1 MVNKL
6 TIERPKDENVRRNEM
21 FLTKVFRLF
30 QRKTE
35 HDRVKE
41 FVQRILKT
49 VVLLRLEEILEKH
62 PSILVEYR
70 NFRLK
75 RPKA

>member
-1 MVNKL
+1 MANKL
-6 TIERPKDENVRRNEM
+6 TIERPKEENVRRNEK
-21 FLTKVFRLF
+21 FSTKIFPLF
-30 QRKTE
+30 QQKME

-41 FVQRILKT
+41 FVQRILKK

-62 PSILVEYR
+62 PSILVEHQ

-75 RPKA
+75 RSKA